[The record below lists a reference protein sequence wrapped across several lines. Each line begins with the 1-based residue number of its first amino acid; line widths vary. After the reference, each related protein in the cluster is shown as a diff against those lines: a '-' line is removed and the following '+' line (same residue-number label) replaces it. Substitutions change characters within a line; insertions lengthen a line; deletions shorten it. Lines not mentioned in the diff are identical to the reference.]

1 MAHLNNKSFER
12 CCRVSSKING
22 YVDIMIFEQAEKR
35 KLWRIMKN
43 FNIIIDT
50 NVIKIKIFL
59 IKNFIAKDGLNM
71 HNFNRGVLNW
81 EEKKEKNIGSMFENL
96 KK

>member
-1 MAHLNNKSFER
+1 
-12 CCRVSSKING
+12 
-22 YVDIMIFEQAEKR
+22 
-35 KLWRIMKN
+35 MKN

-71 HNFNRGVLNW
+71 HNFNRGVLN
-81 EEKKEKNIGSMFENL
+81 
-96 KK
+96 